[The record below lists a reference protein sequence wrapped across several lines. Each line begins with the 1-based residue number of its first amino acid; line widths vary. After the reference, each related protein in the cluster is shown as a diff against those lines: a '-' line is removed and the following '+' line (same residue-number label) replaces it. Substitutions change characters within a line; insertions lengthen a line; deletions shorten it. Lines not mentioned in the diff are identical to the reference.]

1 MLDRRS
7 LLAGAVALAA
17 ARFAQ
22 AGAAARVRDAR
33 PRLTRDPFALGV
45 ASGDPAPDGFVLWT
59 RALGVTED
67 VAVAWEVAEDEG
79 FRRVARRGRA
89 LAARG
94 RAGAVHV
101 PVRGLRPGRP
111 YFYRFHLGGVASRTG
126 RTATI
131 ADDPRM
137 LRLALTSC
145 QHWEQGWFS
154 AYRDMIAQRPDA
166 VLQVGDYIY
175 EKSFGAG
182 PDVRSF
188 GAPDPRTLDDYR
200 ARHALYRTDRDLA
213 DAHAALPFI
222 VSWDDH
228 EVENDY
234 VADHGVATADPAA
247 FARRRAAAY
256 QAYFEHMP
264 IDPARLL
271 PDGEARLYRRVG
283 WGRLARVHMLDTRQ
297 YRTPHPCAVPE
308 QRGGQI
314 VRSCPEAEA
323 PRTTMLGAAQEA
335 WLHRGLRDETA
346 TWSLV
351 AQQTLFSRL
360 YLPQGRDAAYSDIW
374 DGYPAARARTL
385 AALAQPAVRNPVLLG
400 GDVHSFW
407 INDVKR
413 DFARPESATVATEIV
428 TSCLA
433 SRNGPQALFGPA
445 PSLNPHVRF
454 LDNAHAGYVLLE
466 VTPARL
472 AIDLRAVDSLADPQS
487 ACRSLAR
494 QVVEA
499 GRPGAIAEAPGA
511 IVTNS

>member
-1 MLDRRS
+1 MLDRRT
-7 LLAGAVALAA
+7 LLSGAVALAA
-17 ARFAQ
+17 ARFAH
-22 AGAAARVRDAR
+22 AGAAARVREVR
-33 PRLTRDPFALGV
+33 PRLTADPFALGV
-45 ASGDPAPDGFVLWT
+45 ASGDPAMDGFVLWT
-59 RALGVTED
+59 RVLGVAAD
-67 VAVAWEVAEDEG
+67 VAVGWEVAEDEG
-79 FRRVARRGRA
+79 FRRIVRAGRA
-89 LAARG
+89 LAAKG

-101 PVRGLRPGRP
+101 PVRGLGVGRR
-111 YFYRFHLGGVASRTG
+111 YFYRFHFGGAVSRTG

-131 ADDPRM
+131 AADPRT

-175 EKSFGAG
+175 EKSFGDG
-182 PDVRSF
+182 PNVRAF
-188 GAPDPRTLDDYR
+188 GTPDPRTLDEYR
-200 ARHALYRTDRDLA
+200 GRHALYRTDRDLA

-234 VADHGVATADPAA
+234 VADHGVATADPVA

-271 PDGEARLYRRVG
+271 PSGEARLYRRFG
-283 WGRLARVHMLDTRQ
+283 WGGLASVHMLDTRQ
-297 YRTPHPCAVPE
+297 YRTPHPCAAPG

-314 VRSCPEAEA
+314 VRGCTETAASEA
-323 PRTTMLGAAQEA
+323 TMLGAAQEI
-335 WLHRGLRDETA
+335 WLRRGLHDERA

-351 AQQTLFSRL
+351 TQQTLFSRL
-360 YLPQGRDAAYSDIW
+360 YLPQGRDAAYSDVW
-374 DGYPAARARTL
+374 DGYVAARGRAL
-385 AALAQPAVRNPVLLG
+385 DALAQPAVRNPVLLG

-413 DFARPESATVATEIV
+413 DFGRPGSATIATEVV

-433 SRNGPQALFGPA
+433 SRNGPDALFGPA
-445 PSLNPHVRF
+445 QSLNPHVRF

-466 VTPARL
+466 VTPKQL
-472 AIDLRAVDSLADPQS
+472 EIDLRAVDSLTNPKS
-487 ACRSLAR
+487 TSRSLAR
-494 QVVEA
+494 YAIEA
-499 GRPGAIAEAPGA
+499 GRPGAVG
-511 IVTNS
+511 

>member
-1 MLDRRS
+1 MLDRRT
-7 LLAGAVALAA
+7 LLTGAAALAA

-22 AGAAARVRDAR
+22 AGVMARVREAR
-33 PRLTRDPFALGV
+33 LRLSADPFALGV

-59 RALGVTED
+59 RVLGIEED
-67 VAVAWEVAEDEG
+67 AAIAWEVAEDEG
-79 FRRVARRGRA
+79 FKRIARKGRA
-89 LAARG
+89 LAVKG
-94 RAGAVHV
+94 RARAVHV
-101 PVRGLRPGRP
+101 PVRGLRPGLP
-111 YFYRFHLGGVASRTG
+111 YFYRFHLGGAVSRIG

-131 ADDPRM
+131 ADDPQT

-188 GAPDPRTLDDYR
+188 GAPDPHTLDEYR

-222 VSWDDH
+222 VTWDDH

-234 VADHGVATADPAA
+234 AGAEGGATADPVA
-247 FARRRAAAY
+247 FVRRRAAAY

-264 IDPARLL
+264 IDPVRLL
-271 PDGEARLYRRVG
+271 PSGEARLYRRFG
-283 WGRLARVHMLDTRQ
+283 WGRLASVHMLDTRQ
-297 YRTPHPCAVPE
+297 YRTPHACGAPE
-308 QRGGQI
+308 RRGGRI
-314 VRSCPEAEA
+314 VRDCAA
-323 PRTTMLGAAQEA
+323 MTAAGATMLGRAQEA
-335 WLHRGLRDETA
+335 WLAKGLRDERA
-346 TWSLV
+346 AWSLV

-360 YLPQGRDAAYSDIW
+360 YLPQGREAAYSDIW
-374 DGYPAARARTL
+374 DGYAATRERTL

-407 INDVKR
+407 INDVKQ
-413 DFARPESATVATEIV
+413 DFARPESPTVATEVV

-433 SRNGPQALFGPA
+433 SRNGPEALFAPA
-445 PSLNPHVRF
+445 PRLNPHVRF
-454 LDNAHAGYVLLE
+454 LDNAHAGYVLLD
-466 VTPARL
+466 VTASRL
-472 AIDLRAVDSLADPQS
+472 VIDLRAAESLADPGS

-494 QVVEA
+494 YDVES
-499 GRPGAIAEAPGA
+499 GHPGIIA
-511 IVTNS
+511 

>member
-1 MLDRRS
+1 MLDRRR
-7 LLAGAVALAA
+7 LVAGAAVLAA
-17 ARFAQ
+17 TRFAQ
-22 AGAAARVRDAR
+22 AGAAARVREAR
-33 PRLTRDPFALGV
+33 PRPTREPFALGV
-45 ASGDPAPDGFVLWT
+45 ASGDPAPDGFVIWT
-59 RALGVTED
+59 RVVGVAED

-79 FRRVARRGRA
+79 FRRIVRRGRA
-89 LAARG
+89 LAASG

-101 PVRGLRPGRP
+101 RLQGLSPGRP
-111 YFYRFHLGGVASRTG
+111 YFYRFHLGDAVSRTG
-126 RTATI
+126 RAATI
-131 ADDPRM
+131 AEDPQL

-182 PDVRSF
+182 PDVRAF
-188 GAPDPRTLDDYR
+188 GTPEPRTLDDYR
-200 ARHALYRTDRDLA
+200 ARHALYRGDRDLA

-234 VADHGVATADPAA
+234 VAGHGVATADPAA

-271 PDGEARLYRRVG
+271 PSGEARLYRRLR
-283 WGRLARVHMLDTRQ
+283 WGRLASVHVLDTRQ
-297 YRTPHPCAVPE
+297 YRTAQPCATPDE
-308 QRGGQI
+308 RGGRI
-314 VRSCPEAEA
+314 VQACSQTQA
-323 PRTTMLGAAQEA
+323 PGATMLGAAQEA
-335 WLHRGLRDETA
+335 WLHQGLRDETA
-346 TWSLV
+346 SWSLV
-351 AQQTLFSRL
+351 TQQTLFSRL
-360 YLPQGRDAAYSDIW
+360 YLPQGPDAAYSDVW
-374 DGYPAARARTL
+374 DGYAAARDRTL

-433 SRNGPQALFGPA
+433 SRNGPEALFGPA
-445 PSLNPHVRF
+445 QSLNPHVRF
-454 LDNAHAGYVLLE
+454 LDNRHAGYVLLD
-466 VTPARL
+466 VTHGRL
-472 AIDLRAVDSLADPQS
+472 AIDLRAVDSLTDPRS

-494 QVVEA
+494 RVVES
-499 GRPGAIAEAPGA
+499 GRPGTTG
-511 IVTNS
+511 

>member
-1 MLDRRS
+1 MLDRRN

-17 ARFAQ
+17 ARFTH
-22 AGAAARVRDAR
+22 AGAAPRVRDAR
-33 PRLTRDPFALGV
+33 PRLTEDPFALGV

-59 RALGVTED
+59 RVLGVVDD

-79 FRRVARRGRA
+79 FRRVVRKGRA
-89 LAARG
+89 LAASG

-101 PVRGLRPGRP
+101 PVAGLQPGRP
-111 YFYRFHLGGVASRTG
+111 YFYRFHLGGAVSRAG

-131 ADDPRM
+131 AADPQTV
-137 LRLALTSC
+137 RLALTSC

-175 EKSFGAG
+175 EKSFGKG
-182 PDVRSF
+182 PNVRKF
-188 GAPDPRTLDDYR
+188 GTPEPRTLDDYR
-200 ARHALYRTDRDLA
+200 ARHALYRSDRDLA

-234 VADHGVATADPAA
+234 VAGEGVATADPAT

-271 PDGEARLYRRVG
+271 PNGEVRLYRRFG
-283 WGRLARVHMLDTRQ
+283 WGRLASVHMLDTRQ
-297 YRTPHPCAVPE
+297 YRTPHPCSAPG

-314 VRSCPEAEA
+314 VQGCAQTAA
-323 PRTTMLGAAQEA
+323 PGATMLGAAQEA
-335 WLHRGLRDETA
+335 WLRRGLRDERA
-346 TWSLV
+346 AWSLV
-351 AQQTLFSRL
+351 TQQTLFSRL
-360 YLPQGRDAAYSDIW
+360 YLPQGREAVYSDIW
-374 DGYPAARARTL
+374 DGYAVARDRAL

-413 DFARPESATVATEIV
+413 DFAQPQSAIVATEIV

-433 SRNGPQALFGPA
+433 SRNGPEALFGPA
-445 PSLNPHVRF
+445 RALNPHVRF
-454 LDNAHAGYVLLE
+454 LDNAHSGYVLLE

-472 AIDLRAVDSLADPQS
+472 SIDLRAVDSLTDSRS
-487 ACRSLAR
+487 ASRSLAR
-494 QVVEA
+494 YAVES
-499 GRPGAIAEAPGA
+499 GHPGAIG
-511 IVTNS
+511 

>member
-17 ARFAQ
+17 ARFSH
-22 AGAAARVRDAR
+22 AGAVARVRDAR
-33 PRLTRDPFALGV
+33 PRLSGDPFALGV

-59 RALGVTED
+59 RVLGMAED

-79 FRRVARRGRA
+79 FRRIVRKGRA
-89 LAARG
+89 LGAKG

-101 PVRGLRPGRP
+101 RVRGLLPGRP
-111 YFYRFHLGGVASRTG
+111 YFYRFHLGGAVSRVG
-126 RTATI
+126 CTATI
-131 ADDPRM
+131 PGDPRV

-182 PDVRSF
+182 PNVRAF
-188 GAPDPRTLDDYR
+188 GAPEPRMLDEYR
-200 ARHALYRTDRDLA
+200 ARHALYRSDRDLA

-234 VADHGVATADPAA
+234 VAAEGVATTDPVV
-247 FARRRAAAY
+247 FAHRRAAAY

-271 PDGEARLYRRVG
+271 PSGEARLYRRFG
-283 WGRLARVHMLDTRQ
+283 WGQLASVHMLDTRQ
-297 YRTPHPCAVPE
+297 YRTPHPCAVPVR
-308 QRGGQI
+308 RGGQI
-314 VRSCPEAEA
+314 VRSCAEIAA
-323 PRTTMLGAAQEA
+323 PGASMLGLAQEA
-335 WLHRGLRDETA
+335 WLRRGLRDEA
-346 TWSLV
+346 AAWSLV

-374 DGYPAARARTL
+374 DGYASARDRAGPNSASGPL
-385 AALAQPAVRNPVLLG
+385 
-400 GDVHSFW
+400 
-407 INDVKR
+407 R
-413 DFARPESATVATEIV
+413 D
-428 TSCLA
+428 
-433 SRNGPQALFGPA
+433 
-445 PSLNPHVRF
+445 
-454 LDNAHAGYVLLE
+454 
-466 VTPARL
+466 
-472 AIDLRAVDSLADPQS
+472 
-487 ACRSLAR
+487 AR
-494 QVVEA
+494 QVVTISVATVAES
-499 GRPGAIAEAPGA
+499 GRAKSRLTSLIQKE
-511 IVTNS
+511 

>member
-1 MLDRRS
+1 MLDRRG
-7 LLAGAVALAA
+7 LLSGAVALAA
-17 ARFAQ
+17 ARFVH
-22 AGAAARVRDAR
+22 AGASARVREVK
-33 PRLTRDPFALGV
+33 PRLTADPFALGV
-45 ASGDPAPDGFVLWT
+45 ASGDPTMDGFVLWT
-59 RALGVTED
+59 RILGVSAD
-67 VAVAWEVAEDEG
+67 VGVGWEVAEDEG
-79 FRRVARRGRA
+79 FRRIVRTGRA
-89 LAARG
+89 LAAKG

-101 PVRGLRPGRP
+101 VMRGLPAGRP
-111 YFYRFHLGGVASRTG
+111 YFYRFHLGEAVSRTG

-131 ADDPRM
+131 PADPQR

-145 QHWEQGWFS
+145 QHWEQGWFT

-175 EKSFGAG
+175 EKSFGDG
-182 PDVRSF
+182 PNVRAF
-188 GAPDPRTLDDYR
+188 GTPDPLTLDEYR

-271 PDGEARLYRRVG
+271 PGGEVRLYRRFG
-283 WGRLARVHMLDTRQ
+283 WGRLASVHMLDTRQ
-297 YRTPHPCAVPE
+297 YRTPHPCAAPG

-314 VRSCPEAEA
+314 VRGCHPA
-323 PRTTMLGAAQEA
+323 PDASMLGAAQEN
-335 WLHRGLRDETA
+335 WLGRGLRDERA

-351 AQQTLFSRL
+351 TQQTLFSRL
-360 YLPQGRDAAYSDIW
+360 RLPQGPDAFYSDVW
-374 DGYPAARARTL
+374 DGYATARGR
-385 AALAQPAVRNPVLLG
+385 ALDAIAQPAVRNPVLLG

-413 DFARPESATVATEIV
+413 DFDQLRSATVATEIV

-433 SRNGPQALFGPA
+433 SRNGPEALFGPA
-445 PSLNPHVRF
+445 RSLNPHVRF

-466 VTPARL
+466 VTPKQL
-472 AIDLRAVDSLADPQS
+472 EIDLRAIDSLTDPKTTS
-487 ACRSLAR
+487 RSLAR
-494 QVVEA
+494 YAIEA
-499 GRPGAIAEAPGA
+499 GRPGAVG
-511 IVTNS
+511 